1 MPSLSPALQK
11 KLFDLL
17 HQAYA
22 PYSKVH
28 VAALLQTKGGHY
40 YGGVNVENAGIQS
53 ICAERTAFVKAISEG
68 EKDFTCLYLCGAK
81 EGEETRNLLPLRLLP
96 CGYCRQFMAE
106 FVPSSFPIVVL
117 YQEEG
122 EVHESVYTLGDL
134 LPEAFA
140 L

>member
-1 MPSLSPALQK
+1 MPSLSPSLQK
-11 KLFDLL
+11 QLFNLL
-17 HQAYA
+17 PRAYA
-22 PYSKVH
+22 PYSRVH
-28 VAALLQTKGGHY
+28 VAALLQTQGANY

-68 EKDFTCLYLCGAK
+68 ERDFACLYLCGAK
-81 EGEETRNLLPLRLLP
+81 EGEEAGDLLPLRLLP

-117 YQEEG
+117 YQDEG
-122 EVHESVYTLGDL
+122 GIQESVYTLGDL
-134 LPEAFA
+134 LPEAFS

>member
-1 MPSLSPALQK
+1 MLSLTPALQK
-11 KLFDLL
+11 QLFSLL
-17 HQAYA
+17 PRAYA

-28 VAALLQTKGGHY
+28 VAALLKTQGGHY

-68 EKDFTCLYLCGAK
+68 ERDFSCLYLCGAK
-81 EGEETRNLLPLRLLP
+81 EGEGDEDLIPLRLLP

-106 FVPSSFPIVVL
+106 FVPPSFPIVVL
-117 YQEEG
+117 SQEGG
-122 EVHESVYTLGDL
+122 EVQESIYSLGDL
-134 LPEAFA
+134 LPEAFG